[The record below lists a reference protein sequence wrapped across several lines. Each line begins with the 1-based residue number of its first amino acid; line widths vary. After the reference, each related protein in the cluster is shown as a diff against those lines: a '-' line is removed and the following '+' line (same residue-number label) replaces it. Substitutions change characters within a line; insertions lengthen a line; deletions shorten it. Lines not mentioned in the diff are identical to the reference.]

1 MNQSK
6 IIYVLLDGIGD
17 LPHPDLNYLT
27 PLEAAYTP
35 HLDSIA
41 RMGVSGQVVS
51 VGDGIAPQS
60 DIAVFNMLGYNFR
73 DIEYFGRGVVECIGC
88 GIGFRD
94 GDLALRGNF
103 ATIDPTNKKILDR
116 RAGRIV
122 TEADSAAICDLI
134 RKNVKIEGVEFSI
147 EPTIGH
153 RVVITF
159 QEERYTIR

>member
-1 MNQSK
+1 M
-6 IIYVLLDGIGD
+6 
-17 LPHPDLNYLT
+17 
-27 PLEAAYTP
+27 EAAYTP

-88 GIGFRD
+88 GIEFKE

-134 RKNVKIEGVEFSI
+134 RKNVKIDGVEFSI

-153 RVVITF
+153 RVVLRF
-159 QEERYTIR
+159 RKKGTIIR